1 MLLSEF
7 KGYLAYGELSQ
18 LNAGALLTDATQY
31 QRLITHI
38 NLGLIELYKRFPI
51 KTSEVIVQLHEEI
64 TEYTIHSR
72 NAESQMPIG
81 GDSSRYYVK
90 DSQYYPFRDDILSII
105 QVFNEDGMEL
115 PLNDV
120 NKQYSLFTSSHNVIH
135 HPYTDDDNAITV
147 LYHCIAP
154 KLSTESMDDS
164 VDIDIPQQFTEALL
178 NFVAYR
184 AFAAINMNSAEAVNY
199 YSKFEASCALI
210 NNLGLTQKAIMTN
223 TKLEDSG
230 WV

>member
-7 KGYLAYGELSQ
+7 KEYLSYGELSQ

-31 QRLITHI
+31 QRLITSI

-51 KTSEVIVQLHEEI
+51 KTSEVVIQLHEEI
-64 TEYTIHSR
+64 TNYVIHSS

-81 GDSSRYYVK
+81 GDSDAYYVK
-90 DSQYYPFRDDILSII
+90 DSSYYPFRDDILLIV
-105 QVFNEDGMEL
+105 QVFNEDGMEI
-115 PLNDV
+115 PLNDE
-120 NKQYSLFTSSHNVIH
+120 NKQYSLFTSSHNSIQ
-135 HPYTDDDNAITV
+135 HPYPDDDNAITV

-154 KLSTESMDDS
+154 KLAVESTDDS

-178 NFVAYR
+178 NYVAYR
-184 AFAAINMNSAEAVNY
+184 MFASINMNSAEATNY
-199 YSKFEASCALI
+199 YAKFETSCAMVT
-210 NNLGLTQKAIMTN
+210 NLGLIQKSNTTN
-223 TKLEDSG
+223 MKLEDSG